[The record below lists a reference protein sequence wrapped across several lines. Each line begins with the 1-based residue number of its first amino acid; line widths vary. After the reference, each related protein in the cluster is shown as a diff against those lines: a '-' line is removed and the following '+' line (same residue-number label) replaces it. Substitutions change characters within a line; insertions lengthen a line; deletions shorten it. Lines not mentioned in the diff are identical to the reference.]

1 MGLRDRW
8 NRAGKV
14 IEEETDERTELV
26 SLRILRPV
34 LGAVI
39 GMALVAA
46 VVLTFLPLSG
56 HQRVEGWELAGAAI
70 IFAGLITLQVSA
82 RSQLGRNPE
91 LEAAAILRGSVWI
104 PVAAIIIGVLAYGL
118 YHNVAEAAGIAVA
131 ILIGMSA
138 GLATRY
144 WQLRRRR

>member
-138 GLATRY
+138 GLAARY